1 MAEWRIDGKP
11 RLFNKAGLM
20 GRSKATLLV
29 SSLGCFERI
38 NLGLCF
44 CRSLCDM

>member
-1 MAEWRIDGKP
+1 MAEWGIDGNP
-11 RLFNKAGLM
+11 RLFNKTGVI

-38 NLGLCF
+38 NLGF
-44 CRSLCDM
+44 